1 MKIDYSSLTAEEL
14 INIALSVN
22 SSTGLEKSLAV
33 KLELFVQI
41 AKQNEEQ
48 FEVIRNICTPE
59 DEIVDLSIE
68 VK

>member
-1 MKIDYSSLTAEEL
+1 MKLDYSSLTAQEL
-14 INIALSVN
+14 INIALSVS
-22 SSTGLEKSLAV
+22 SSTDLERSLAV

-41 AKQNEEQ
+41 VKQNEEQ

-59 DEIVDLSIE
+59 DEIVDLNIE